1 MTTRQVSIAVLTLV
15 FALCLPV
22 ASYSRGW
29 AYLGEA
35 HVDGAADH
43 DKIKVGKSDG
53 RFNALQ
59 LKVDFAPIEFR
70 HIVVHFHNGAD
81 EQVEVRQRIRAGGAT
96 RDIDLRGHDRIID
109 SVEIWYERAN
119 YGSKRP
125 RVRLFGR

>member
-1 MTTRQVSIAVLTLV
+1 MRKAPIVVLTVL
-15 FALCLPV
+15 FAFCLPV

-53 RFNALQ
+53 HFNALQ
-59 LKVDFAPIEFR
+59 LKVDFAAIEFR
-70 HIVVHFHNGAD
+70 HIVVHYHNGSN
-81 EQVEVRQRIRAGGAT
+81 EEVQVRQKIAAGGAT
-96 RDIDLRGHDRIID
+96 RNIDLRGHDRIIE

-125 RVRLFGR
+125 RVRLYGR

>member
-1 MTTRQVSIAVLTLV
+1 MAMRKASIVVFTLL
-15 FALCLPV
+15 FLFSLP
-22 ASYSRGW
+22 AATYSRGW
-29 AYLGEA
+29 VYLGEA

-43 DKIKVGKSDG
+43 DRIKVGKSDG

-70 HIVVHFHNGAD
+70 HIVVHYHNGAD
-81 EQVEVRQRIRAGGAT
+81 EEVQVRQRIRAGAAT

-119 YGSKRP
+119 FGSKRP
-125 RVRLFGR
+125 RVRLYGR

>member
-1 MTTRQVSIAVLTLV
+1 MIMRKAPIFGLTLL
-15 FALCLPV
+15 FALCLPI
-22 ASYSRGW
+22 ATYARGW

-35 HVDGAADH
+35 HVDGAVDH

-70 HIVVHFHNGAD
+70 HIVVHYHNGTS
-81 EQVEVRQRIRAGGAT
+81 EEVQVRQRIRAGAAT

-125 RVRLFGR
+125 RVRLYGR